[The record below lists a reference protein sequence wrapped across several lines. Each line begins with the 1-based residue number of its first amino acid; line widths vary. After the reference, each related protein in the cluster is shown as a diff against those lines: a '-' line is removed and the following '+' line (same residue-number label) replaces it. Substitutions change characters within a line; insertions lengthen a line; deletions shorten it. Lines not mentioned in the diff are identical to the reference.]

1 MTKVILQANLQP
13 TPKKWSKTEIIFLL
27 KYYPLYKSGN
37 QKYTAGVIRGN
48 LQSRSMAAI
57 SKKYWE
63 IMGSEHI
70 KKIDIN
76 QVLFDFAQDKLEH

>member
-1 MTKVILQANLQP
+1 MWYIEKEVIISAGHHLSGYA
-13 TPKKWSKTEIIFLL
+13 
-27 KYYPLYKSGN
+27 GN
-37 QKYTAGVIRGN
+37 QKYNAGVLRGN

-63 IMGSEHI
+63 IMGSEHK

-76 QVLFDFAQDKLEH
+76 QRLFDFAQDKLG